1 MTPFLDSI
9 LAFPT
14 AIFTIVLGVV
24 MTYWLFVIIGAIGI
38 DVLDGDINLEAGGK
52 ALGGALEGGGKAL
65 GGALEGGG
73 KALGGAIEGGGKA
86 LGGAMEGG
94 GKALGAHDHDAH
106 VDGGI
111 LSALG
116 FAGIPLTVSVSL
128 VAFISW
134 FLSVMSAQ
142 PVHAALGPVLPS
154 WLISGVLGLL
164 CFMVGTAAAGFAVRP
179 LRPVFVAKKAPG
191 RDSLMG
197 RVCTI
202 SSGDVTGR
210 FGHATFED
218 GEAGFILNVVC
229 AKQNTLKRGDPA
241 LILGY
246 DPERGVYDVEP
257 VDFLAPEELD
267 QLRDPAKAAAIA
279 RARARG

>member
-1 MTPFLDSI
+1 MTEFLSAI
-9 LAFPT
+9 LMFPT

-38 DVLDGDINLEAGGK
+38 DILDGDLDLEAGGK
-52 ALGGALEGGGKAL
+52 ALS
-65 GGALEGGG
+65 
-73 KALGGAIEGGGKA
+73 GAIEGGGKA

-94 GKALGAHDHDAH
+94 GKALGGAVEGGGNVLGSHDHDAH

-134 FLSVMSAQ
+134 FLSVVSAQ
-142 PVHAALGPVLPS
+142 PAHATLGPVLPS
-154 WLISGVLGLL
+154 WLISDVLGLL
-164 CFMVGTAAAGFAVRP
+164 CFMVGTGAASFAVRP

-197 RVCTI
+197 RTCII
-202 SSGDVTGR
+202 SSGDVTNR

-229 AKQNTLKRGDPA
+229 AKANGLKRGDPA

-246 DPERGVYDVEP
+246 DPEKGVYEVEP
-257 VDFLAPEELD
+257 VDWLVPEEME
-267 QLRDPAKAAAIA
+267 QLRDPASALALA
-279 RARARG
+279 RTRSRG